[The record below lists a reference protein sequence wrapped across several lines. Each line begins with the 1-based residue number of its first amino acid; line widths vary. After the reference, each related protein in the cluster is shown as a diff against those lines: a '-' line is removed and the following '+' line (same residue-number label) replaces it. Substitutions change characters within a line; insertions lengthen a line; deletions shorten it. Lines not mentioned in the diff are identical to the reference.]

1 MLKKKADPCPTP
13 RFSRTAQKK
22 TFGVGFLFLPRLSP
36 AIFEILNS
44 MAMSSTKTPDIG
56 ALSPKFKKANSAKN
70 TPNNSTPAKSTP
82 LGNST
87 NNVPA
92 TPATGGGRRR
102 QKKNRGPRNKSK
114 KLGEAKVE
122 GLETGLAVVPEGK
135 ESKKKSK
142 QERGTKELSRGDGKD
157 GGVVPRPNWKLS
169 PSLGGR
175 FLQLDPVFAKNEKY
189 EDLFLKYIR

>member
-1 MLKKKADPCPTP
+1 MLKKKRLIPAP
-13 RFSRTAQKK
+13 RQDFRAPPKK
-22 TFGVGFLFLPRLSP
+22 TFGVGFLSLPRLSP
-36 AIFEILNS
+36 AIFKILNS
-44 MAMSSTKTPDIG
+44 MAMPSTKTPDIG
-56 ALSPKFKKANSAKN
+56 ALSPKFKKVASAKN

-82 LGNST
+82 LGKST

-122 GLETGLAVVPEGK
+122 GLETGPTVVPEGK

-142 QERGTKELSRGDGKD
+142 QERGTKELPRGDGKD
-157 GGVVPRPNWKLS
+157 GVVVPRPNWKLS

-189 EDLFLKYIR
+189 EDLFLKYVG